1 MSLFFYIFTP
11 NQKTQIIMKKLAVIA
26 LLLVSAIS
34 FGQEKVKLR
43 LNLNKGDKYQT
54 HMKMNQDMGVMVM
67 DMEMKMDMLVQAKKS
82 INYEVKNNFTYLST
96 LMEQG
101 AMKINYNSNMKEEE
115 LTPEAKQ
122 FADKMKPML
131 ETSIY
136 LNMDR
141 LGKSE
146 LIKLV
151 PDVPGVT
158 QLKDQMSSVTYPED
172 PVGVGS
178 TWVNVQKSNGA
189 DMELTYKVTKIE
201 KDFVFADVTGKSSVL
216 AGAKITG
223 KLKIDR
229 KSGLP
234 STMTMNIDVSM
245 MGVNMK
251 TRSDISVKKI

>member
-1 MSLFFYIFTP
+1 
-11 NQKTQIIMKKLAVIA
+11 MKKLAVIG
-26 LLLVSAIS
+26 LLLGSTIS

-43 LNLNKGDKYQT
+43 LNLNKGEKYQT
-54 HMKMNQDMGVMVM
+54 HMKINQVTEPTIME
-67 DMEMKMDMLVQAKKS
+67 MEMKMEMLVEAKKS
-82 INYEVKNNFTYLST
+82 INYEVKNNFTYLSA
-96 LMEQG
+96 LNKHG
-101 AMKINYNSNMKEEE
+101 AIKINYNSNMKEEE
-115 LTPEAKQ
+115 LTPQDKK
-122 FADKMKPML
+122 FADKMKPIL

-151 PDVPGVT
+151 PDVPEVT
-158 QLKDQMSSVTYPED
+158 QLKDQISSVTYPED
-172 PVGVGS
+172 AVGIGS

-201 KDFVFADVTGKSSVL
+201 KDFVFADITGKSSVL
-216 AGAKITG
+216 TGAIITG

-251 TRSDISVKKI
+251 TKSDISIKKI